1 MQHRQRWTLEKIK
14 KRLTLV
20 EPLVY
25 IKRTSLPS
33 FRYKEL
39 KVENDSIQLSLRPYQ
54 IMTIRLKEK
63 G

>member
-1 MQHRQRWTLEKIK
+1 MYHRQRWTFEKIK
-14 KRLTLV
+14 KSLTLV

-33 FRYKEL
+33 FGYQEL

-54 IMTIRLKEK
+54 IMTIR
-63 G
+63 